1 MRRSKKPELKH
12 SKWTECDRGQL
23 SYHTLHHQHEA
34 ADPELAVPEDV
45 VHVAEPGEV
54 DEDVDDDHRQDI
66 DKDSGNF
73 LIFCYPT
80 VVSFSDFI

>member
-12 SKWTECDRGQL
+12 SWLTECGRGQL

-34 ADPELAVPEDV
+34 ADLELAVPEDV

-66 DKDSGNF
+66 DHDSGNF
-73 LIFCYPT
+73 LILCYPT